1 MRVPLFEPQV
11 NSRTFQV
18 LENSEKKFQEAY
30 RLKQGLMILRTDCSI
45 KLSNVMLGR
54 AYLWVETV
62 RSCFAVIG

>member
-11 NSRTFQV
+11 NSRTSRV

>member
-11 NSRTFQV
+11 NSRTFRV

-62 RSCFAVIG
+62 RSCFAMIG